1 VWETLKA
8 LFQATATNVAIV
20 CVTISIIF
28 VMLILWAE
36 NSRKDISVWGID
48 IKLDESDEVQACR
61 AIQSSASDQIA
72 AIERDRE
79 AVYKVLASDHNL
91 LQEAAKLLL
100 EARTRDQEASRST
113 NENAESVSGWMTD
126 LANDTTYRDKVIGWT
141 RDRIAAINEQVNQSC
156 GAILESSRAR

>member
-100 EARTRDQEASRST
+100 EARTRDQ
-113 NENAESVSGWMTD
+113 
-126 LANDTTYRDKVIGWT
+126 
-141 RDRIAAINEQVNQSC
+141 
-156 GAILESSRAR
+156 